1 MDNILP
7 ADSAFVSGTLQL
19 PLYGTPG
26 PGPAAHGIAAYDIL
40 VILSAIL
47 FILNIRKFINIIPYL
62 IGSLF
67 RWKES
72 INIEDSM
79 KINRSRDA
87 VCLILAV
94 PFCLMASKY
103 RFWPEISLHGWSA
116 NTELAVTAG
125 ISAAYVALRMVC
137 NFAGHF
143 IKGSRKTFQ
152 IASKVSRT
160 FFCTGTIIMLAV
172 CWSMSLMGVE
182 GTVIREA
189 ALYAAGAVYLIFL
202 LRKAQIF
209 INSCSLLS
217 TILYLCTL
225 EIVPTATLI
234 AAAVLI

>member
-19 PLYGTPG
+19 PPYGTPG
-26 PGPAAHGIAAYDIL
+26 PGPAEQGIAAYDIL
-40 VILSAIL
+40 VILSAVL

-79 KINRSRDA
+79 KISRSRDA

-103 RFWPEISLHGWSA
+103 RFWPEISAYGWSA

-125 ISAAYVALRMVC
+125 ISAAYILLRMAC
-137 NFAGHF
+137 NLAGHF
-143 IKGSRKTFQ
+143 IKGNRKTFL

-160 FFCTGTIIMLAV
+160 FFCTGTVIMLAAS
-172 CWSMSLMGVE
+172 WLMSLLGAE
-182 GTVIREA
+182 ESLIREV
-189 ALYAAGAVYLIFL
+189 ALYVAGAVYLVFL
-202 LRKAQIF
+202 LRKTQIF
-209 INSCSLLS
+209 INSCSLLQ

-234 AAAVLI
+234 ATAVLI